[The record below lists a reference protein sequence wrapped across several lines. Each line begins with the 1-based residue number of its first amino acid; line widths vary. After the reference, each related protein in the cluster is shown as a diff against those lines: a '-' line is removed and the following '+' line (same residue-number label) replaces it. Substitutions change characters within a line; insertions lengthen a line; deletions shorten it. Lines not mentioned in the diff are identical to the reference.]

1 MKDKLSTKLT
11 HLGEKESKSV
21 SRSKSPSITMSS
33 AFVFDDV
40 ESLDKVYS
48 GESSGYI
55 YSRNGNP
62 NHELLKE
69 IMSSIESGE
78 AAAVFSSGM
87 AAITLSILSQV
98 KSGDHIIASNVLYGG
113 TYTFLKEEMK
123 KFNIDVTF
131 TNTSSDFSHLFK
143 PNTKIVYIET
153 ISNPMMEVA
162 DIESISKTAH
172 NHGAVVIV
180 DNTFASP
187 VICRPFELGADIVVH
202 SATKYICG
210 HSDVTA
216 GAVVSSKEIIDK
228 IERLGTLYGPMMS
241 PSDAWL
247 LTRSLR
253 TLELRVREHSMN
265 AIKLAKYLVSKNE
278 ISNVYYPGLES
289 SKYNDLSKDIFDKD
303 LFGGMLSFDLK
314 SGEKGAFEL
323 IRNLEKVKFVP
334 SLAGVTTTLSY
345 PAKTSHRALTN
356 EELKKANISKGL
368 LRLSAG
374 LDNVDDIIN
383 DFEQALAKL

>member
-1 MKDKLSTKLT
+1 MKDKISTNLT
-11 HLGEKESKSV
+11 HLGENGINSI
-21 SRSKSPSITMSS
+21 SRSKSPAITMSS

-40 ESLDKVYS
+40 ESLDNVYS
-48 GESSGYI
+48 GESEGFI

-62 NHELLKE
+62 NHEFLKE
-69 IMSSIESGE
+69 IMTSIESGE
-78 AAAVFSSGM
+78 ASGVFSSGM
-87 AAITLSILSQV
+87 AAISLSMLSQL

-113 TYTFLKEEMK
+113 TFIFLKEELK
-123 KFNIDVTF
+123 KFNIEVTF
-131 TNTSSDFSHLFK
+131 TDTSADFSNLFK
-143 PNTKIVYIET
+143 SNTKFVYIET
-153 ISNPMMEVA
+153 ISNPMMEVS
-162 DIESISKTAH
+162 DIKSISNTAH
-172 NHGAVVIV
+172 KNGALVIV

-187 VICRPFELGADIVVH
+187 IICRPLELGADIVVH

-216 GAVVSSKEIIDK
+216 GVVVSNKEIIDE

-253 TLELRVREHSMN
+253 TLELRVKEHSIN
-265 AIKLAKYLVSKNE
+265 AMKLAEYLISKNE
-278 ISNVYYPGLES
+278 ISNVYYPGLKS
-289 SKYNDLSKDIFDKD
+289 SKYNSLSKNIFDKN

-323 IRNLEKVKFVP
+323 IRNLEKVKLVP

-345 PAKTSHRALTN
+345 PAKTSHRALSD

-374 LDNVDDIIN
+374 LDDIDDIIR

>member
-1 MKDKLSTKLT
+1 MNDKLSTKLT
-11 HLGEKESKSV
+11 HLGEKGAKSV
-21 SRSKSPSITMSS
+21 SSPKSPSITMSS

-87 AAITLSILSQV
+87 AAITLSILSQI

-113 TYTFLKEEMK
+113 TYIFLKEELK

-131 TNTSSDFSHLFK
+131 ADTSTDINNLFK
-143 PNTKIVYIET
+143 SNTKFVYIET

-162 DIESISKTAH
+162 DIKSISKTAH
-172 NHGAVVIV
+172 NHGAIVII

-187 VICRPFELGADIVVH
+187 VICRPLDLGADIVVH

-216 GAVVSSKEIIDK
+216 GVVVSSREIIDK

-265 AIKLAKYLVSKNE
+265 AMKLAEYLLSKDE
-278 ISNVYYPGLES
+278 VSNVYYPGLKS
-289 SKYNDLSKDIFDKD
+289 SKYNNLSKNVFDKN
-303 LFGGMLSFDLK
+303 LFGGMLSFELK
-314 SGEKGAFEL
+314 NGEKGAFDL
-323 IRNLEKVKFVP
+323 IRHLDKVKLVP

-345 PAKTSHRALTN
+345 PAKTSHRALTA

-374 LDNVDDIIN
+374 LDDIDDIIN